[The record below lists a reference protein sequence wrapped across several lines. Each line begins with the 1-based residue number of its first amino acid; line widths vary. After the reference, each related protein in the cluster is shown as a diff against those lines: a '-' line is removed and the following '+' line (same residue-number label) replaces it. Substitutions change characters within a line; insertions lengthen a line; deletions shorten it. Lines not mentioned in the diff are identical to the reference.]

1 VHACADAGA
10 RESRRFTAVARRA
23 IYDRQMSVTQI
34 AILSALM
41 VATGALGAIT
51 GGNSLINVPLMITVG
66 MTPRQAV
73 ATNMFAVIFMTV
85 SATARFARA
94 RMLNARALVPLGI
107 LTVVTSAFGAI
118 IAVKLPETVV
128 KLVVGVSMGVLVLF
142 IAVYRR
148 SEAPVA
154 APTAARRAAGFVGTT
169 LLGVYGG
176 FFSGG
181 YTTLMTVLC
190 TVCFGLTMMES
201 VAITKPINL
210 LSCVAASVV
219 FFAGGLVDL
228 RVGVPLAA
236 ANLVGGWLGAHAALK
251 GGDRFVRQL
260 FLLTVAALAA
270 KLLVWDLLLRR

>member
-1 VHACADAGA
+1 MSP
-10 RESRRFTAVARRA
+10 RE
-23 IYDRQMSVTQI
+23 
-34 AILSALM
+34 
-41 VATGALGAIT
+41 
-51 GGNSLINVPLMITVG
+51 
-66 MTPRQAV
+66 AV
-73 ATNMFAVIFMTV
+73 ATNMFAVLFMTV

-94 RMLNARALVPLGI
+94 RVLRTELLLPLGI
-107 LTVVTSAFGAI
+107 LTVVTSAAGAF

-128 KLVVGVSMGVLVLF
+128 KLVVGVSMAVLVVF

-148 SEAPVA
+148 KETAV
-154 APTAARRAAGFVGTT
+154 APTPARRMAGYVGAT

-201 VAITKPINL
+201 VAVTKPVNL
-210 LSCVAASVV
+210 LSNLAASVV
-219 FFAGGLVDL
+219 FFAGGLIDL

-251 GGDRFVRQL
+251 GGDRFVRLL
-260 FLLTVAALAA
+260 FLVTVGALAA
-270 KLLVWDLLLRR
+270 KLLAWDLLLRR

>member
-1 VHACADAGA
+1 MGVG
-10 RESRRFTAVARRA
+10 
-23 IYDRQMSVTQI
+23 QI
-34 AILSALM
+34 LLLSALM
-41 VATGALGAIT
+41 LATGAIGAIT

-66 MTPRQAV
+66 MSPRQAV
-73 ATNMFAVIFMTV
+73 ATNMFAVTFMTI

-94 RMLNARALVPLGI
+94 GMLKNRLLIPLGAI
-107 LTVVTSAFGAI
+107 TFATSALGAL

-128 KLVVGVSMGVLVLF
+128 KLVVGVSMAALVIF
-142 IAVYRR
+142 IAIQRGANPPPPTRGRR
-148 SEAPVA
+148 VA
-154 APTAARRAAGFVGTT
+154 GLVGTT

-190 TVCFGLTMMES
+190 VVCFSLTMMES
-201 VAITKPINL
+201 VAITKPVNL
-210 LSCVAASVV
+210 ISCLAASLV

-228 RVGVPLAA
+228 RIGLPLAA
-236 ANLVGGWLGAHAALK
+236 ANLVGGWVGAHFALK
-251 GGDRFVRQL
+251 GGDRFVRAL

>member
-1 VHACADAGA
+1 
-10 RESRRFTAVARRA
+10 
-23 IYDRQMSVTQI
+23 MSVTQI
-34 AILSALM
+34 AVLSALM

-94 RMLNARALVPLGI
+94 RMLNVRLLVPLGI
-107 LTVVTSAFGAI
+107 LTVVTSAFGAHL
-118 IAVKLPETVV
+118 AVKLPETMV
-128 KLVVGVSMGVLVLF
+128 KLVVGISMAVLVLF
-142 IAVYRR
+142 MLGYKR
-148 SEAPVA
+148 SETPVA
-154 APTAARRAAGFVGTT
+154 PTDGRRAAGLIGTT

-210 LSCVAASVV
+210 LSCLAASVV

-228 RVGVPLAA
+228 RIGVPLAA

-251 GGDRFVRQL
+251 GGDRFVRLL
-260 FLLTVAALAA
+260 FLATVGVLAA

>member
-1 VHACADAGA
+1 M
-10 RESRRFTAVARRA
+10 TA
-23 IYDRQMSVTQI
+23 MTVTQI

-66 MTPRQAV
+66 MSPRQAV

-94 RMLNARALVPLGI
+94 RMLRARLLVPLGV
-107 LTVVTSAFGAI
+107 LTVFTSAAGAL

-128 KLVVGVSMGVLVLF
+128 KLVVGVSMAVLVLF
-142 IAVYRR
+142 ILVYRR
-148 SEAPVA
+148 QEAP
-154 APTAARRAAGFVGTT
+154 APPTSARRTAGFVATAV
-169 LLGVYGG
+169 LGVYGG

-201 VAITKPINL
+201 VAITKPVNL
-210 LSCVAASVV
+210 LSCLAASAV
-219 FFAGGLVDL
+219 FFAGGLIDL

-251 GGDRFVRQL
+251 GGDRFVRAL
-260 FLLTVAALAA
+260 FLATVAALAA

>member
-1 VHACADAGA
+1 
-10 RESRRFTAVARRA
+10 
-23 IYDRQMSVTQI
+23 MSVAQI
-34 AILSALM
+34 VLLSALM

-66 MTPRQAV
+66 MSPRQAV
-73 ATNMFAVIFMTV
+73 ATNMFAVGFMTV
-85 SATARFARA
+85 SATARFAKA
-94 RMLNARALVPLGI
+94 RMLRARLLVPLGI
-107 LTVVTSAFGAI
+107 ITAATSAAGAL
-118 IAVKLPETVV
+118 IAVKLPESVV
-128 KLVVGVSMGVLVLF
+128 KLVVGVSMAALVLF
-142 IAVYRR
+142 IALYKKA
-148 SEAPVA
+148 EPAE
-154 APTAARRAAGFVGTT
+154 PTPARRMAGYIGTT

-201 VAITKPINL
+201 VAVTKPINL
-210 LSCVAASVV
+210 LSCAAASVV

-251 GGDRFVRQL
+251 GGDRFVRLL
-260 FLLTVAALAA
+260 FLVTVGALAA